1 MKTTKEAFKRY
12 LLNKSQKDKHT
23 FEKQYLE
30 DALVNDAIEGYQDNE
45 GAWNRFEKLE
55 KQFASNRR
63 KTLRKYILVSMLGIL
78 LVGAY
83 YTVSKEDSDVNR
95 EQNSKTTETHTAKAP
110 IKLYKKQ
117 DLIPL
122 QTLTRDQQITAT
134 IVVEDFHQMR
144 IENLPQEKFAA
155 PMEQLPVNDIS
166 IQTNRSRKLKRKI
179 ARELL
184 IRNFK
189 VIDYR
194 YYRKSDE
201 PKNIKVEEVDGN
213 EMTRI
218 PYINVLSEAI
228 EEFSKG
234 NYKLS
239 LLGLDQILS
248 NYPNDANALFY
259 SALSLYNLNEIGE
272 TKNRLE
278 KLRANEFANFEEE
291 ADWYLLLV
299 YKQQKNEAA
308 FGSLKKVII
317 ETNGFYAEKAKMMN
331 L

>member
-1 MKTTKEAFKRY
+1 MKANKETFKRY
-12 LLNKSQKDKHT
+12 LLNKRQKDKHA
-23 FEKQYLE
+23 FEKQHLDDE
-30 DALVNDAIEGYQDNE
+30 LVSDAIEGFQANE

-55 KQFASNRR
+55 KQFAAKR
-63 KTLRKYILVSMLGIL
+63 KNTLNKYLLLSTLGVL
-78 LVGAY
+78 LVGVY
-83 YTVSKEDSDVNR
+83 YIVSKDDSDVNR
-95 EQNSKTTETHTAKAP
+95 NQKSKTTEIHVAKAP

-117 DLIPL
+117 DLVTLQPL
-122 QTLTRDQQITAT
+122 TLNEQITAT
-134 IVVEDFHQMR
+134 IVVEDFHQKR
-144 IENLPQEKFAA
+144 IENIPQEKFAS
-155 PMEQLPVNDIS
+155 PMEQLPVNGIS
-166 IQTNRSRKLKRKI
+166 IQTNKSRKLERKI

-201 PKNIKVEEVDGN
+201 PKNLKVEEADGN

-218 PYINVLSEAI
+218 PYINILSEAI
-228 EEFSKG
+228 EDFSQG

-239 LLGLDQILS
+239 LLAFDQILS
-248 NYPNDANALFY
+248 NFPNDANALFY
-259 SALSLYNLNEIGE
+259 SALSLYNLNESGE

-278 KLRANEFANFEEE
+278 KLRINEFANFEEE